1 MKAYGIVFSDDVII
15 EMGLR
20 DSNHTKGFTMH
31 GALRRIKSRCKREG
45 VNVVKTYFTTWE
57 EDN

>member
-20 DSNHTKGFTMH
+20 DSNHAKGYTMR
-31 GALRRIKSRCKREG
+31 GALRRIKNRCKREG

-57 EDN
+57 EDS